1 MRIGI
6 SDFRKWGEEHFA
18 RLAAYGFS
26 CYDFNMADTE
36 KLPYTLGVGDFEAYI
51 REQKRLADEAGIAIW
66 QVHGPWRFPIR
77 DGGED
82 DRAERLEKMTRSIRA
97 TALLGAKYWVVHPLM
112 PCGLDDKKTGRAAE
126 TYAINRDFMARLL
139 AVAEREGVTVCLE
152 NMPFVDFSLST
163 PTEIADFVREM
174 AHPNFRMCLDT
185 GHVNTCPDWGTPG
198 DALRAHRDGIRV
210 LHVHDNM
217 GERDEHLV
225 PTTGTIDWQDFSAA
239 LREVDFSGVLSLEC
253 GPRTEFP
260 DEALDAMYRERIA
273 VARMIGDGKG
283 VTHETTD
290 R

>member
-6 SDFRKWGEEHFA
+6 SDYRKWGEGHFA

-36 KLPYTLGVGDFEAYI
+36 KLPYTLGDGDFEAYI
-51 REQKRLADEAGIAIW
+51 REQKRLADEAGITIW

-77 DGGED
+77 DGSED
-82 DRAERLEKMTRSIRA
+82 DRAERIEKMTRSIRA
-97 TALLGAKYWVVHPLM
+97 AAMLGAKFWVVHPLM
-112 PCGLDDKKTGRAAE
+112 PYGIDDKKTGRAAE
-126 TYAINRDFMARLL
+126 TRAVNRDFMVRLL
-139 AVAEREGVTVCLE
+139 HVAEAEGVTICLE

-163 PTEIADFVREM
+163 PSEIADFVHEM

-185 GHVNTCPDWGTPG
+185 GHVNASPEWGTPG

-217 GERDEHLV
+217 GGRDEPLV
-225 PTTGTIDWQDFSAA
+225 PTTGTIDWRDFSAA
-239 LREVDFSGVLSLEC
+239 LRQVDFSGVLSLEC

-273 VARMIGDGKG
+273 VARRICGIG
-283 VTHETTD
+283 
-290 R
+290 